1 MFNFQKVKDI
11 ILERRLTQKEVCDAA
26 GISVGTF
33 YSFERIKG
41 PRVDKLERLADV
53 LHCRVDD
60 FLDRNETKEKIMF
73 NFEKLKDLILER
85 RLTHKE
91 VYEAAGIKRE
101 TFYSFK
107 KTIAP
112 NSGNLEKIA
121 DVLHCKIDDF
131 FDREVESVSVNIG
144 HKVRG
149 NGNNVSG
156 DISLSECKKEVE
168 HLKELLAE
176 KERTIQILMS
186 RQK

>member
-11 ILERRLTQKEVCDAA
+11 ILERGLTQKEVCKAA
-26 GISVGTF
+26 EISVGTF

-41 PRVDKLERLADV
+41 PGVDKLERLADV

-60 FLDRNETKEKIMF
+60 FLDRNLTKEISMF
-73 NFEKLKDLILER
+73 NFEKLKDLILKR

-101 TFYSFK
+101 TFYSFAR
-107 KTIAP
+107 TIAP
-112 NSGNLEKIA
+112 NSSNLEKIA

-131 FDREVESVSVNIG
+131 FDREVECTSIKIG
-144 HKVRG
+144 HNVKG
-149 NGNNVSG
+149 NDNKVSG
-156 DISLSECKKEVE
+156 DITLSEYKKEVE

-176 KERTIQILMS
+176 KERTIQILMD